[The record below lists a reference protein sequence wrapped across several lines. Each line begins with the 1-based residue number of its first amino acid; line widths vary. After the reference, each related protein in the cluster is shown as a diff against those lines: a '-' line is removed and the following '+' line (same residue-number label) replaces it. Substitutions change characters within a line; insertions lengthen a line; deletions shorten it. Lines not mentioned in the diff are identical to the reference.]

1 MILNAIIIYIHNY
14 EIIHK
19 HTQIIN
25 TQYLITLYLS
35 LYIYIY
41 EMKLNI

>member
-1 MILNAIIIYIHNY
+1 MILNAIITYIHNY
-14 EIIHK
+14 EKIQK

>member
-14 EIIHK
+14 EIIQK

-25 TQYLITLYLS
+25 TQYLITLFLS
-35 LYIYIY
+35 LYIY